1 MHEQLTQWWESISLR
16 TKITGVTVFVVTLGL
31 LIVGIGTLT
40 VLQRTLIDEVDRQVS
55 QAAKDV
61 PQSPETFNL
70 TDFDSFDDLT
80 PSIFSNPFYFGAV
93 DNQGSLIDD
102 NVSDGSRLQAP
113 DVSRLNS
120 SVVDDLDGGVTITS
134 TDRTTQ
140 WRVLAFPLLVRNA
153 DTGESS
159 LATFIIGADLADTNG
174 IIGSFASIFLGF
186 GLVVVILSAALT
198 RMLVTSTF
206 RPLRDVEATAARFA
220 SGDFS
225 QRLGGATPNT
235 EVGRLNRSLN
245 TMLSRIDRAFADRA
259 STISQMRRFVGD
271 ASHELRTPLVSVRGY
286 AELYRMGA
294 LAGSD
299 DVAQAMQRI
308 EKEAI
313 RMGALV
319 SDLLE
324 LARLDESRPLEPT
337 AVDLVSLARDA
348 ALDTMASA
356 PDREVSIVIDHLT
369 SVGETT
375 VTDFAVAE
383 TAVAEAAVAEFPVDA
398 AHQHPAT
405 LNLHRPAIDLHSA
418 AFGTAPLD
426 GTAAGGP
433 SGTGA
438 MALAGSALARLRG
451 RRSRQPAA
459 SIPAP
464 MILEAPNADV
474 AFSAVVLADE
484 NKIRQV
490 ITNLVGNALRFS
502 PEGSPLELAVGVD
515 AAAGMA
521 TIAVVDHGDGIAPQL
536 QEKIFER
543 FFRADSS
550 RARDTGGSG
559 LGLAIVA
566 SIVALHGGRVAVLD
580 TPGGGATFRV
590 SLPLLTVAPVLPTAT
605 TTTDAPLAAPV
616 GSRSAPAA

>member
-16 TKITGVTVFVVTLGL
+16 SKITGVTVLVVTVGL
-31 LIVGIGTLT
+31 LVVGIGTLT
-40 VLQRTLIDEVDRQVS
+40 VLQRTLIDEVDRQIE
-55 QAAKDV
+55 QAADEV
-61 PQSPETFNL
+61 PQAPDSFTID
-70 TDFDSFDDLT
+70 DFDAFTDLT

-93 DNQGSLIDD
+93 DASGVLIDD
-102 NVSDGSRLQAP
+102 NVSEGSRAHAP
-113 DVSRLNS
+113 DVARLTS
-120 SVVDDLDGGVTITS
+120 EFVDALDGGITMTS
-134 TDRTTQ
+134 IDRTTQ
-140 WRVLAFPLLVRNA
+140 WRVVTFPLRVNDA
-153 DTGESS
+153 GTGESTT
-159 LATFIIGADLADTNG
+159 ATLLIGADLADTNNV
-174 IIGSFASIFLGF
+174 IGSFASIFLGF

-259 STISQMRRFVGD
+259 ATISQMRRFVGD

-294 LAGSD
+294 LATSD

-324 LARLDESRPLEPT
+324 LARLDESRPLELAP
-337 AVDLVSLARDA
+337 VDLVPLAHDA
-348 ALDTMASA
+348 ALDAMASA
-356 PDREVSIVIDHLT
+356 PDRVVSVVIA
-369 SVGETT
+369 EP
-375 VTDFAVAE
+375 VA
-383 TAVAEAAVAEFPVDA
+383 A
-398 AHQHPAT
+398 QHNPAS
-405 LNLHRPAIDLHSA
+405 D
-418 AFGTAPLD
+418 APLELL
-426 GTAAGGP
+426 GAHRAPTAAPAG
-433 SGTGA
+433 
-438 MALAGSALARLRG
+438 LAGSAFARLRG
-451 RRSRQPAA
+451 RRGRRTAA
-459 SIPAP
+459 SIPTPDPVAAAAAP
-464 MILEAPNADV
+464 TVE
-474 AFSAVVLADE
+474 AVVTGDE
-484 NKIRQV
+484 NKLRQV
-490 ITNLVGNALRFS
+490 VTNLVGNALRFS
-502 PEGSPLELAVGVD
+502 PEGSPLELVVGTD
-515 AAAGMA
+515 AAADVA
-521 TIAVVDHGDGIAPQL
+521 TIAVVDHGEGIPAQL
-536 QEKIFER
+536 QAKIFER

-566 SIVALHGGRVAVLD
+566 SIVALHGGRVDVLD

-590 SLPLLTVAPVLPTAT
+590 SLPLAGQGSLLPTEDSA
-605 TTTDAPLAAPV
+605 TDAPLETSVDP
-616 GSRSAPAA
+616 RSPARA

>member
-16 TKITGVTVFVVTLGL
+16 SKITGVTVFVVTIGL
-31 LIVGIGTLT
+31 LVVGIGTLT
-40 VLQRTLIDEVDRQVS
+40 VLQRTLLDEVDRQIN
-55 QAAKDV
+55 QAADDL
-61 PQSPETFNL
+61 PESFAV
-70 TDFDSFDDLT
+70 DEFDSFDELT

-93 DNQGSLIDD
+93 DADGVLIDD
-102 NVSDGSRLQAP
+102 NVSDDSRPQAP
-113 DVSRLNS
+113 DITRLTS
-120 SVVDDLDGGVTITS
+120 EFVGELDGGLTVTS
-134 TDRTTQ
+134 ADRTTQ
-140 WRVLAFPLLVRNA
+140 WRIITFPLTVTNSE
-153 DTGESS
+153 TGESTD
-159 LATFIIGADLADTNG
+159 ATLLIGADLGDANA
-174 IIGSFASIFLGF
+174 IIGSFASVFLGF
-186 GLVVVILSAALT
+186 GLVVVILSAAIT

-245 TMLSRIDRAFADRA
+245 AMLSRIDRAFADRA
-259 STISQMRRFVGD
+259 ATISQMRRFVGD

-294 LAGSD
+294 LDSAD

-324 LARLDESRPLEPT
+324 LARLDESRPLEL
-337 AVDLVSLARDA
+337 ASVDLVPVARDA
-348 ALDTMASA
+348 ALDAMASS
-356 PDREVSIVIDHLT
+356 PDRDVTVVIDDALPVDDGTLT
-369 SVGETT
+369 HSVTLDASTT
-375 VTDFAVAE
+375 DAALTHSQPNSSA
-383 TAVAEAAVAEFPVDA
+383 AAV
-398 AHQHPAT
+398 
-405 LNLHRPAIDLHSA
+405 
-418 AFGTAPLD
+418 
-426 GTAAGGP
+426 GG
-433 SGTGA
+433 
-438 MALAGSALARLRG
+438 LAGSAFARLRG
-451 RRSRQPAA
+451 RRGRRPAA
-459 SIPAP
+459 SIPNPTLESAP
-464 MILEAPNADV
+464 QLRANAI
-474 AFSAVVLADE
+474 VVGEE

-502 PEGSPLELAVGVD
+502 PDGSPIELVVGVD
-515 AAAGMA
+515 ASRGMA
-521 TIAVVDHGDGIAPQL
+521 TISVVDHGDGIPPQL
-536 QEKIFER
+536 QERIFER

-566 SIVALHGGRVAVLD
+566 SIVNLHGGSVAVLD

-590 SLPLLTVAPVLPTAT
+590 SLPLAATTPLLPTAPA
-605 TTTDAPLAAPV
+605 TTDAAPEQ
-616 GSRSAPAA
+616 PALSPTSPDA

>member
-16 TKITGVTVFVVTLGL
+16 SKITGVTVFVVTIGL
-31 LIVGIGTLT
+31 LVVGIGTLT
-40 VLQRTLIDEVDRQVS
+40 VLQRTLIDEIDRQIG
-55 QAAKDV
+55 QAADDL
-61 PQSPETFNL
+61 PESFAV
-70 TDFDSFDDLT
+70 DEFDSFDELT

-93 DNQGSLIDD
+93 DADGVLIDD
-102 NVSDGSRLQAP
+102 NVSDDSRLQAP
-113 DVSRLNS
+113 DISRLTSEFVGN
-120 SVVDDLDGGVTITS
+120 LEGGLTVTS

-140 WRVLAFPLLVRNA
+140 WRIITFPLTVTNSES
-153 DTGESS
+153 GESTE
-159 LATFIIGADLADTNG
+159 ATLLIGADLGDANA
-174 IIGSFASIFLGF
+174 IIGSFASVFLGF

-225 QRLGGATPNT
+225 QRLSGATPNT

-259 STISQMRRFVGD
+259 ATISQMRRFVGD

-294 LAGSD
+294 LDSAD

-324 LARLDESRPLEPT
+324 LARLDESRPLELAP
-337 AVDLVSLARDA
+337 VDLVPVARDA
-348 ALDTMASA
+348 ALDAMASS
-356 PDREVSIVIDHLT
+356 PDRDVTVVIDDALPVDDVALT
-369 SVGETT
+369 HSVAIDALP
-375 VTDFAVAE
+375 TDAAL
-383 TAVAEAAVAEFPVDA
+383 THSQPNSAAAAV
-398 AHQHPAT
+398 
-405 LNLHRPAIDLHSA
+405 
-418 AFGTAPLD
+418 
-426 GTAAGGP
+426 GG
-433 SGTGA
+433 
-438 MALAGSALARLRG
+438 LAGSAFARLRG
-451 RRSRQPAA
+451 RRGRRPAA
-459 SIPAP
+459 SIPDPALESAP
-464 MILEAPNADV
+464 HQRANAI
-474 AFSAVVLADE
+474 VVGEE

-502 PEGSPLELAVGVD
+502 PDGSPIELVVGVD
-515 AAAGMA
+515 AARGMA
-521 TIAVVDHGDGIAPQL
+521 TISVVDHGDGIPPQL
-536 QEKIFER
+536 QERIFER

-566 SIVALHGGRVAVLD
+566 SIVNLHGGSVSVLD

-590 SLPLLTVAPVLPTAT
+590 SLPLAATTPLLPTAPS
-605 TTTDAPLAAPV
+605 TTDAAPEQHAL
-616 GSRSAPAA
+616 SPSSTEA

>member
-16 TKITGVTVFVVTLGL
+16 SKITGVTVFVVTVGL
-31 LIVGIGTLT
+31 LVVGVGTLT
-40 VLQRTLIDEVDRQVS
+40 VLQRTLIDEVDRQIS
-55 QAAKDV
+55 QAANDL
-61 PQSPETFNL
+61 PESFAV
-70 TDFDSFDDLT
+70 DEFDSFDELT

-93 DNQGSLIDD
+93 DATGMLIDD
-102 NVSDGSRLQAP
+102 NVGSGSRLQAP
-113 DVSRLNS
+113 DVTRLTGEF
-120 SVVDDLDGGVTITS
+120 VAGLDGGLTVTS

-140 WRVLAFPLLVRNA
+140 WRIVTFPLQVTTA
-153 DTGESS
+153 ESG
-159 LATFIIGADLADTNG
+159 LTTDATLLIGADLADANA
-174 IIGSFASIFLGF
+174 IIGSFASVFLGF

-259 STISQMRRFVGD
+259 ATISQMRRFVGD

-294 LAGSD
+294 LTDPD
-299 DVAQAMQRI
+299 DVAQAMDRI

-324 LARLDESRPLEPT
+324 LARLDESRPLELA
-337 AVDLVSLARDA
+337 AVDLVPVARDA
-348 ALDTMASA
+348 ALDAMASA
-356 PDREVSIVIDHLT
+356 PDRDVSVVIDIAAPPA
-369 SVGETT
+369 
-375 VTDFAVAE
+375 DPVA
-383 TAVAEAAVAEFPVDA
+383 VDA
-398 AHQHPAT
+398 ALNDIPPQRDPAT
-405 LNLHRPAIDLHSA
+405 ASA
-418 AFGTAPLD
+418 G
-426 GTAAGGP
+426 
-433 SGTGA
+433 
-438 MALAGSALARLRG
+438 LAGAALARLRG
-451 RRSRQPAA
+451 RRGRRPEA
-459 SIPAP
+459 SIPGPGAGAITLLP
-464 MILEAPNADV
+464 AVE
-474 AFSAVVLADE
+474 AVVLGEE

-502 PEGSPLELAVGVD
+502 PEGSPLELVVGVD
-515 AAAGMA
+515 AAQGVAS
-521 TIAVVDHGDGIAPQL
+521 IAVVDHGEGIPPQL

-566 SIVALHGGRVAVLD
+566 SIAALHGGHVLVLD

-590 SLPLLTVAPVLPTAT
+590 SFPLATSGVLPTSEAAP
-605 TTTDAPLAAPV
+605 DAPRKPPV
-616 GSRSAPAA
+616 RAVSPADA

>member
-16 TKITGVTVFVVTLGL
+16 SKITGVTVFVVTIGL
-31 LIVGIGTLT
+31 LVVGIGTLT
-40 VLQRTLIDEVDRQVS
+40 VLQRTLLDEIDRQIGQAADDLPESFAIDE
-55 QAAKDV
+55 
-61 PQSPETFNL
+61 
-70 TDFDSFDDLT
+70 FDSFDELT

-93 DNQGSLIDD
+93 DADGVLIDD
-102 NVSDGSRLQAP
+102 NVSDDSRLQAP
-113 DVSRLNS
+113 DISRLTS
-120 SVVDDLDGGVTITS
+120 DFVGTLEGGLTVTS

-140 WRVLAFPLLVRNA
+140 WRIITFPLTVTNSET
-153 DTGESS
+153 DESTE
-159 LATFIIGADLADTNG
+159 ATLLIGADLGDANA
-174 IIGSFASIFLGF
+174 IIGSFASVFLGF

-245 TMLSRIDRAFADRA
+245 AMLNRIDRAFADRA
-259 STISQMRRFVGD
+259 ATISQMRRFVGD

-294 LAGSD
+294 LDNPD

-324 LARLDESRPLEPT
+324 LARLDESRPLERAP
-337 AVDLVSLARDA
+337 VDLVPVARDA
-348 ALDTMASA
+348 ALDAMASS
-356 PDREVSIVIDHLT
+356 PDRAVTVVIDESLVAAERAATVESGDATTDAELT
-369 SVGETT
+369 
-375 VTDFAVAE
+375 
-383 TAVAEAAVAEFPVDA
+383 
-398 AHQHPAT
+398 
-405 LNLHRPAIDLHSA
+405 HSA
-418 AFGTAPLD
+418 PSSST
-426 GTAAGGP
+426 TAAGGL
-433 SGTGA
+433 G
-438 MALAGSALARLRG
+438 GSAFARLRG
-451 RRSRQPAA
+451 LRARRPAA
-459 SIPAP
+459 SIPGPTPQAAP
-464 MILEAPNADV
+464 APPANAI
-474 AFSAVVLADE
+474 VVGEE

-502 PEGSPLELAVGVD
+502 PEASPIELVVGVD
-515 AAAGMA
+515 EARGMA
-521 TIAVVDHGDGIAPQL
+521 TISVVDHGDGIPPQL
-536 QEKIFER
+536 QERIFER

-566 SIVALHGGRVAVLD
+566 SIVSLHGGSVAVLD

-590 SLPLLTVAPVLPTAT
+590 SLPLASAAPLLPTPTAA
-605 TTTDAPLAAPV
+605 TDAAAEQPEL
-616 GSRSAPAA
+616 SPTPTEA

>member
-1 MHEQLTQWWESISLR
+1 MHEQVTQWWESISLR
-16 TKITGVTVFVVTLGL
+16 SKITGVTVFVVTLGL
-31 LIVGIGTLT
+31 LVVGIGTLT
-40 VLQRTLIDEVDRQVS
+40 VLQRTLIDEVDRQIR
-55 QAAKDV
+55 QAADEL
-61 PQSPETFNL
+61 PQSPDSFNL
-70 TDFDSFDDLT
+70 DDFDSFSDLT

-93 DNQGSLIDD
+93 DADGVIIDD
-102 NVSDGSRLQAP
+102 NVSDGSRAQAP
-113 DVSRLNS
+113 DVARLTS
-120 SVVDDLDGGVTITS
+120 EVVSTLDGGLTVTS

-140 WRVLAFPLLVRNA
+140 WRIITFPLTVTNA

-159 LATFIIGADLADTNG
+159 SATLLIGADLGDANA
-174 IIGSFASIFLGF
+174 IIGSFASVFLGF
-186 GLVVVILSAALT
+186 GLVVVILSAAIT

-259 STISQMRRFVGD
+259 ATISQMRRFVGD

-294 LAGSD
+294 LSSPD

-324 LARLDESRPLEPT
+324 LARLDESRPLEL
-337 AVDLVSLARDA
+337 ARVDLVPLARDA
-348 ALDTMASA
+348 ALDAMASA
-356 PDREVSIVIDHLT
+356 PDREV
-369 SVGETT
+369 T
-375 VTDFAVAE
+375 VVLA
-383 TAVAEAAVAEFPVDA
+383 DA
-398 AHQHPAT
+398 AAPSTA
-405 LNLHRPAIDLHSA
+405 ASSDSA
-418 AFGTAPLD
+418 ATDAELTHSVPVS
-426 GTAAGGP
+426 TPEPAGG
-433 SGTGA
+433 
-438 MALAGSALARLRG
+438 LASSAFARLRG
-451 RRSRQPAA
+451 RRTRRTAV
-459 SIPAP
+459 SIPNP
-464 MILEAPNADV
+464 IREAEPEL
-474 AFSAVVLADE
+474 AVDAIVLGEE

-490 ITNLVGNALRFS
+490 ITNLVGNAVRFS
-502 PEGSPLELAVGVD
+502 PDGSPIELVVGVD
-515 AAAGMA
+515 GARGTA
-521 TIAVVDHGDGIAPQL
+521 TIGVVDHGDGIPPQL
-536 QEKIFER
+536 KERIFER

-566 SIVALHGGRVAVLD
+566 SIVALHGGSVAVLD
-580 TPGGGATFRV
+580 TPGGGATFQV
-590 SLPLLTVAPVLPTAT
+590 SLPLASASPLLPTSAT
-605 TTTDAPLAAPV
+605 ATDAALEQPAD
-616 GSRSAPAA
+616 SDAPAEA

>member
-1 MHEQLTQWWESISLR
+1 MHEQLTQWWGSISLR

-40 VLQRTLIDEVDRQVS
+40 VLQRTLVDEVDRQVS
-55 QAAKDV
+55 QAANDV

-93 DNQGSLIDD
+93 DSNGLLIDD
-102 NVSDGSRLQAP
+102 NVSDGSRPQAP
-113 DVSRLNS
+113 DVTLLTAG
-120 SVVDDLDGGVTITS
+120 VVDTPNGGVTITS

-140 WRVLAFPLLVRNA
+140 WRILAFPLRVTNA
-153 DTGESS
+153 DTGETSP
-159 LATFIIGADLADTNG
+159 ATFIIGADLADTND

-225 QRLGGATPNT
+225 QRLDGATPNT

-245 TMLSRIDRAFADRA
+245 IMLSRIDRAFADRA

-294 LAGSD
+294 IATPD

-337 AVDLVSLARDA
+337 AVDLLPLARDA
-348 ALDTMASA
+348 ALDAMASA
-356 PDREVSIVIDHLT
+356 PDRDVSVVILHPE
-369 SVGETT
+369 SVIEQ
-375 VTDFAVAE
+375 VADGSAPDARPHR
-383 TAVAEAAVAEFPVDA
+383 TAHF
-398 AHQHPAT
+398 
-405 LNLHRPAIDLHSA
+405 DLHSA
-418 AFGTAPLD
+418 AFGTTPLD
-426 GTAAGGP
+426 GSENSAGA
-433 SGTGA
+433 GA
-438 MALAGSALARLRG
+438 LGLAGSALARLRG
-451 RRSRQPAA
+451 RRPRATAA
-459 SIPAP
+459 SIPDPLLQLATDTP
-464 MILEAPNADV
+464 AHSGTSGRADTDAEAGA

-502 PEGSPLELAVGVD
+502 PEGSALEIAVGVD

-536 QEKIFER
+536 QQKIFER

-566 SIVALHGGRVAVLD
+566 SIVALHGGRVEVLD
-580 TPGGGATFRV
+580 TPGGGATFVV
-590 SLPLLTVAPVLPTAT
+590 SLPLLLPSAVLPKTAVEA
-605 TTTDAPLAAPV
+605 DAPLPAAV
-616 GSRSAPAA
+616 GSRFVSGA